1 MMENNNKLIVSGM
14 VLVNDVEVHN
24 IFGEFGENQKSA
36 LVKEIANV
44 HGVELKHLNEKINRN
59 IKRFRFGIDIVDLK
73 GTESEVVLCDH
84 EIYTQNSLNRS
95 NNIYLFSR
103 KGYLK
108 LVGIMEDDLAYD
120 IQDQMIDEYFELKE
134 LEITKE
140 DKLCLSIIKAN
151 SQEGRMVAVGEL
163 VEYKNQQIAEK
174 DEQLQIQA
182 PKVAMADR
190 FAVTDSLMGIRKVAK
205 IFNERVKSN
214 KTIGEKKLFEILRI
228 ENILQDSDSDGEW
241 NIPYQRYIDAGYFEL
256 KPSTHNNGYGKVI
269 TEFTSKVTGKG
280 LEWLWK
286 QLLKKGYVMSDDV
299 KLLI

>member
-1 MMENNNKLIVSGM
+1 MENNNLVVNGM
-14 VLVNDVEVHN
+14 VIVNGVEIHN
-24 IFGEFGENQKSA
+24 IFGEFGDNQKSV

-44 HGVELKHLNEKINRN
+44 HKTELRILNEKINRN
-59 IKRFRFGIDIVDLK
+59 IKRFRFGIDIIDLK
-73 GTESEVVLCDH
+73 DDEDSAIVLCDS
-84 EIYTQNSLNRS
+84 EIYTRNALNAS
-95 NNIYLFSR
+95 KNIYLLSR

-108 LVGIMEDDLAYD
+108 LVGLMEDDLAYD

-190 FAVTDSLMGIRKVAK
+190 FAITDSLMGIRKVAK
-205 IFNERVKSN
+205 IFNERIKNN
-214 KTIGEKKLFEILRI
+214 KTIGEKKLFEILRN
-228 ENILQDSDSDGEW
+228 EEILQSSKGEW
-241 NIPYQRYIDAGYFEL
+241 NIPYQRYIDSGYFEL
-256 KPSTHNNGYGKVI
+256 KPSTHSNGFGGII
-269 TEFTSKVTGKG
+269 TDFTTKVTGKG

-299 KLLI
+299 KLLR

>member
-1 MMENNNKLIVSGM
+1 MMENNNNLTIDGVVIINGE
-14 VLVNDVEVHN
+14 EVHN

-174 DEQLQIQA
+174 DELLQIQA

-205 IFNERVKSN
+205 IFNERIKNN

-228 ENILQDSDSDGEW
+228 ESILQDSDGEW

-256 KPSTHNNGYGKVI
+256 KPSTHSNGFGSII
-269 TEFTSKVTGKG
+269 TDFTTKVTGKG

-286 QLLKKGYVMSDDV
+286 QLLKKGYVSSDDV
-299 KLLI
+299 KLLT

>member
-1 MMENNNKLIVSGM
+1 MMENNNELTVSG
-14 VLVNDVEVHN
+14 VTIVNGAEIHN
-24 IFGEFGENQKSA
+24 IFGEFGENQKSVLA
-36 LVKEIANV
+36 KEIANV
-44 HGVELKHLNEKINRN
+44 HGIDVGRLNEKINRN
-59 IKRFRFGIDIVDLK
+59 IKRFRPEIDIIDIKTNENSVNALC
-73 GTESEVVLCDH
+73 ESG
-84 EIYTQNSLNRS
+84 IYTRNALNAS
-95 NNIYLFSR
+95 KNIFIFSR

-174 DEQLQIQA
+174 DELLQIQA

-205 IFNERVKSN
+205 IFNERIKNN
-214 KTIGEKKLFEILRI
+214 KTIGEKKLFEILRN
-228 ENILQDSDSDGEW
+228 EEILQSSKGEW

-256 KPSTHNNGYGKVI
+256 KPSTHSNGFGGII

-286 QLLKKGYVMSDDV
+286 QLLKKGYVSSDDV
-299 KLLI
+299 KLLR

>member
-1 MMENNNKLIVSGM
+1 MMKNNLIISG
-14 VLVNDVEVHN
+14 VTIVNGSEIHN
-24 IFGEFGENQKSA
+24 IYGEFGENQKSV

-44 HGVELKHLNEKINRN
+44 HGIDVGRLNEKINRN
-59 IKRFRFGIDIVDLK
+59 IKRFRPNIDMIDIKNDENSVIAIC
-73 GTESEVVLCDH
+73 ESG
-84 EIYTQNSLNRS
+84 IYTRNALNAS
-95 NNIYLFSR
+95 KNVFIFSR

-174 DEQLQIQA
+174 DELLQIQA

-190 FAVTDSLMGIRKVAK
+190 FAVTDSLLGVRKVAK
-205 IFNERVKSN
+205 IFNERIKNN

-228 ENILQDSDSDGEW
+228 EEILQSSKGEW

-256 KPSTHNNGYGKVI
+256 KPSTHNNGFGGII

-286 QLLKKGYVMSDDV
+286 YLLRKGYVVSDDI
-299 KLLI
+299 KLLS